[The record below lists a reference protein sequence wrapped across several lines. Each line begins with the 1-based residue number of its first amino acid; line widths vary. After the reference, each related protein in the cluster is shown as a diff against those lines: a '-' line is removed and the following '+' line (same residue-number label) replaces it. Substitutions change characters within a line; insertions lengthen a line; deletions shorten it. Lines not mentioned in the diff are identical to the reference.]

1 MAILITGA
9 SGGLGSAVVDAF
21 LATGATVYG
30 ADLSWKHQPH
40 ENPRF
45 HPLEANLLVAAECER
60 VAGLAAPVESLL
72 HLVGGFA
79 DGTVAET
86 SDETWQKLLD
96 LNLRTAYSIFRAVLP
111 QMLKARRG
119 RIVAIGSRAVVEPM
133 PNFAAY
139 NASKAALVSLVQTLA
154 MEVRDNGITA
164 NVILPNIIDTA
175 PNRAAMPS
183 ADFTKWV
190 TPASIAGML
199 VWLTS
204 EPARDVTGAVIKI
217 R

>member
-60 VAGLAAPVESLL
+60 VAALAAPVESLL

-96 LNLRTAYSIFRAVLP
+96 LNLRTAYSI
-111 QMLKARRG
+111 
-119 RIVAIGSRAVVEPM
+119 
-133 PNFAAY
+133 
-139 NASKAALVSLVQTLA
+139 
-154 MEVRDNGITA
+154 
-164 NVILPNIIDTA
+164 
-175 PNRAAMPS
+175 
-183 ADFTKWV
+183 
-190 TPASIAGML
+190 
-199 VWLTS
+199 
-204 EPARDVTGAVIKI
+204 
-217 R
+217 

>member
-1 MAILITGA
+1 
-9 SGGLGSAVVDAF
+9 VDAF

-30 ADLSWKHQPH
+30 ADLSWKHQRH

-60 VAGLAAPVESLL
+60 VAALAAPVESLL